1 MSIPSIALE
10 QASAL
15 SPYLDDRAD
24 DMLADTIALAEINSG
39 SFNRDGVNKV
49 REKVAELA
57 RGLAADISVHPVAP
71 FERINAQGQSEKIA
85 LGDALRLQKRPDA
98 PLQLFFCAH
107 LDTVFPPDSPFQT
120 VQWLDEHTLNGP
132 GVTDLKGGIVV
143 MLNALAAF
151 EQSALAENVG
161 WTILFNPDEEIGSLS
176 SAPLI
181 EEFSRPAHLGLI
193 YEPCYANGNLA
204 GQRKGSGNF
213 SVVCEGLAAHA
224 GREHDKG
231 RNAVR
236 AMCEFVVALDDL
248 NGKRAG
254 VTINPARIEGGGA
267 NNVVPA
273 LCTHHFNIRLE
284 QPEDEHWCLTE
295 INAISERL
303 NARDGISLAVHGGF
317 GRKPKVLS
325 DSNIQL
331 LELTRACGQAVG
343 LDFTWE
349 ATGGCCDGNNL
360 AALGIPNVD
369 TLGVHGGKIHS
380 TDEYLLVPSLLSRSK
395 MNTLLLLSL
404 AAGGPD
410 RWQKHD

>member
-1 MSIPSIALE
+1 MTIPSIALE
-10 QASAL
+10 QASTL
-15 SPYLDDRAD
+15 YPWLEGRAAA
-24 DMLADTIALAEINSG
+24 MLADTIALANINSG

-57 RGLAADISVHPVAP
+57 AGLGADISVHPVAP
-71 FERINAQGQSEKIA
+71 FERIDAQGQLVHIP
-85 LGDALRLQKRPDA
+85 LGDALKLQKRPEA

-107 LDTVFPPDSPFQT
+107 LDTVFSADSPFQT
-120 VQWLDEHTLNGP
+120 VRYLDEQTLNGP
-132 GVTDLKGGIVV
+132 GVTDLKGGIVI
-143 MLNALAAF
+143 MLNTLAAF
-151 EQSALAENVG
+151 EQSELAEQVG
-161 WTILFNPDEEIGSLS
+161 WTVLFNPDEEIGSPS

-181 EEFSRPAHLGLI
+181 ETFSRPAHVGLI

-236 AMCEFVVALDDL
+236 ALCEFVVALDDL

-273 LCTHHFNIRLE
+273 MCTHHFNIRLE
-284 QPEDEHWCLTE
+284 KPEDEHWCLGE
-295 INAISERL
+295 INAISERI
-303 NARDGISLAVHGGF
+303 NARDGITLTVHGGF
-317 GRKPKVLS
+317 GRRPKVLS
-325 DSNIQL
+325 DDNIKL

-349 ATGGCCDGNNL
+349 ATGGVCDGNNL

-380 TDEYLLVPSLLSRSK
+380 TDEYLEIPSLLSRSK

-404 AAGGPD
+404 AAGGAD
-410 RWQKHD
+410 RWTRTP